1 MIPRDQYLSQ
11 LLAFKDT
18 DLIKIITG
26 IRRCGKSSLLK
37 LFEEHLRNEQI
48 ADDHIIR
55 INFEYMEYDDVRDYK
70 TFYRLI
76 KEKLP
81 KTGKTYILLDEIQQV
96 EHWEKAVLSL
106 SLEADT
112 DIYITGSNAY
122 LLAYTGICG

>member
-37 LFEEHLRNEQI
+37 LFEEHLRNEQV

-96 EHWEKAVLSL
+96 EHWEKAVSL
-106 SLEADT
+106 PLT
-112 DIYITGSNAY
+112 RN
-122 LLAYTGICG
+122 